1 MGKKHNLVLGAVVA
15 ILGALVYMQFRT
27 WRDFD
32 WTSFWSQTKQ
42 IHKLNIIFAIALIH
56 LAYLMRAVRWKIFLR
71 PTRRETKI
79 IRLVAPT
86 LIGFS
91 GLAMFGRPGE
101 LIRPYL
107 IARKESLSFSSQ
119 LAVWTVERIFD
130 LGAFALLL
138 TAAIIFAVGP
148 KELAYYSSFREGGF
162 ILTGLV
168 AVLALAARLISQ
180 HGEAVAD
187 WVDRR
192 FSHLA
197 HNLGP
202 RIALRIREFRAGL
215 DTIPDAFSLLQT
227 IAVSVVMW
235 YTVALAFQQVTNSY
249 GAQVL
254 RITVSKVIVLL
265 GASMVGSLIQLPG
278 VGGGSQLAAI
288 ATLEH
293 VFDAPHE
300 LAASCGILLWLVTV
314 VSVVPIGV
322 LLAHRE
328 QLSLRR
334 LVKESQQEEANNSLS
349 RP

>member
-1 MGKKHNLVLGAVVA
+1 MA

-27 WRDFD
+27 WRNFD
-32 WTSFWSQTKQ
+32 WTAFWSQTKQ
-42 IHKLNIIFAIALIH
+42 IHKLNIIFAIALNY
-56 LAYLMRAVRWKIFLR
+56 LAYLMRAVRWKVFLR
-71 PTRRETKI
+71 PSRRETTVL
-79 IRLVAPT
+79 RLLGPT

-138 TAAIIFAVGP
+138 MAAITFAAGP
-148 KELAYYSSFREGGF
+148 KELAYYSSFRQGGF
-162 ILTGLV
+162 ILAGLV
-168 AVLALAARLISQ
+168 AVLTLAARLISQ

-187 WVDRR
+187 WVDRH

-197 HNLGP
+197 SNLGP
-202 RIALRIREFRAGL
+202 RIARRIREFHTGL
-215 DTIPDAFSLLQT
+215 NTIPDAFSLLQI
-227 IAVSVVMW
+227 IAVSVAMW
-235 YTVALAFQQVTNSY
+235 YTIALAFQQVTNSY
-249 GAQVL
+249 GVDVL
-254 RITVSKVIVLL
+254 RISVSKVLVLM

-314 VSVVPIGV
+314 VSVVPFGV

-328 QLSLRR
+328 RLSLRR
-334 LVKESQQEEANNSLS
+334 LFEESQQEEANNSLS